1 MSYHI
6 TSGAA
11 GSSFLAL
18 ALAADSVPTLNHKY
32 LQMWLDFCASFLNL
46 AEVVPD
52 GKAQERTLQQM
63 QERVSRMNLSS
74 RL

>member
-6 TSGAA
+6 TSGPT

-46 AEVVPD
+46 AEVVPQ
-52 GKAQERTLQQM
+52 GPAQEKTLKQM
-63 QERVSRMNLSS
+63 TERVKKMNIGS